1 MVDTVIKVKVG
12 QLEKEAR
19 DIFYMYLRKELTG
32 VVQGVSGKKTFLV
45 RFQYGF
51 KNYLYLN
58 QLTDLIV

>member
-45 RFQYGF
+45 RFQYGL